1 MSRLA
6 FKSAVYHGYLRLGEL
21 DAVPANGDSFQFPN
35 NEIRIH
41 HISPISERCHPL
53 SILQTVSSFSVRCKL
68 EPSSAVEQ
76 ANLISLHD
84 SCLQEFKVSVRDE
97 SSDFNCS
104 KVALCPFSL
113 TVECLSCGTEC
124 LVIMIRSCIVSAACS
139 VSVGFREC
147 VSERSDG

>member
-84 SCLQEFKVSVRDE
+84 SCLQEFKCCLAKKKYTWWQCRVSRRSPRAFGASPFLWVSTTPLWD
-97 SSDFNCS
+97 CS
-104 KVALCPFSL
+104 IYGAS
-113 TVECLSCGTEC
+113 
-124 LVIMIRSCIVSAACS
+124 RSCLISTRHS
-139 VSVGFREC
+139 LLPTQ
-147 VSERSDG
+147 